1 MFDENEGRRQLWS
14 ILKGASRG
22 CAVSLGIMV
31 GVDLGVVGEA
41 AGVLHFGAHHPA
53 LLMLVIMTLLPVVG
67 MLELERERR
76 RMIEKHGLE
85 DAR

>member
-1 MFDENEGRRQLWS
+1 MFDEDEGRRQLWS

-22 CAVSLGIMV
+22 CAVSLGVIL
-31 GVDLGVVGEA
+31 GVDMSVAGEA
-41 AGVLHFGAHHPA
+41 AGVLHLGVHHPS
-53 LLMLVIMTLLPVVG
+53 LPMLVIMTLLPVVG
-67 MLELERERR
+67 MLQLERERR